1 MGYPPIAY
9 MGVTPPR
16 GDSMRQPFLHKIV
29 GGESKPLLIPVQKPV
44 SVRHDTVKELVFGD
58 DDVLA
63 CERDDVIIIGD
74 NDTPEMVGVIRNK
87 YPLFKPAPFGFKC
100 GQCRNCMKGNYGS
113 GGIARID
120 LRYSKVGT
128 MSEIG
133 YCKVQRTIVHTGWG
147 CAAHNLKI
155 KRRREI
161 VNAPTDYMADEPAM
175 YHGRRQLHN
184 LEICRMEKERAVA
197 KAAFEFLDQTT
208 SARSRK
214 ETRTSSSTF
223 TFPTLKSLGY

>member
-1 MGYPPIAY
+1 
-9 MGVTPPR
+9 
-16 GDSMRQPFLHKIV
+16 MRQPFLHKIV

-113 GGIARID
+113 GGIARI
-120 LRYSKVGT
+120 
-128 MSEIG
+128 G

-147 CAAHNLKI
+147 CAGHNLKI
-155 KRRREI
+155 KRRRK

>member
-1 MGYPPIAY
+1 
-9 MGVTPPR
+9 
-16 GDSMRQPFLHKIV
+16 MRQPFLHKIV

-44 SVRHDTVKELVFGD
+44 SVRHDTVKELVFG
-58 DDVLA
+58 
-63 CERDDVIIIGD
+63 DDVIIIGD

-128 MSEIG
+128 LSKIG
-133 YCKVQRTIVHTGWG
+133 YCKVQRTIVHTSWG

-155 KRRREI
+155 KRRL